1 MSCSQKTWFWKNSNN
16 LSQAELF
23 NQKLEPVSEP
33 SLGSGGTLENTI
45 NDYQYFFSICS
56 DENIEET
63 AGQVNNDAVANSSSE
78 ASSDGPWSNDN
89 AGQI

>member
-1 MSCSQKTWFWKNSNN
+1 MITN
-16 LSQAELF
+16 
-23 NQKLEPVSEP
+23 
-33 SLGSGGTLENTI
+33 I
-45 NDYQYFFSICS
+45 FFSICS

-78 ASSDGPWSNDN
+78 ASSDGPRSNDI

>member
-1 MSCSQKTWFWKNSNN
+1 MITNIS
-16 LSQAELF
+16 
-23 NQKLEPVSEP
+23 
-33 SLGSGGTLENTI
+33 
-45 NDYQYFFSICS
+45 FSICS